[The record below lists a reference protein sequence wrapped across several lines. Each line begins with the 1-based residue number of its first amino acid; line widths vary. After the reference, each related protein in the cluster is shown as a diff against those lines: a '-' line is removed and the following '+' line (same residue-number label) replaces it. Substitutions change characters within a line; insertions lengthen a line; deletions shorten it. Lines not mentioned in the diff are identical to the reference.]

1 MLFYKALENNILN
14 EILDQKECIITRLK
28 AAMDKMS
35 KKLLSK
41 LMDYINLKFKI
52 ALVKNKIDVDQEVF
66 VTQEDMV
73 NLYNK
78 ISKTSSRKKLIE
90 TKKKVSISNN
100 IIQNSAKTSPLKPTY
115 SNISSELIDFTSDIV
130 DHMNAKIECEI
141 DSKFSGIEQLI
152 HNSLN
157 TNIKEMGK

>member
-1 MLFYKALENNILN
+1 
-14 EILDQKECIITRLK
+14 
-28 AAMDKMS
+28 MDKMS

-100 IIQNSAKTSPLKPTY
+100 IIQNSAKTSP
-115 SNISSELIDFTSDIV
+115 
-130 DHMNAKIECEI
+130 
-141 DSKFSGIEQLI
+141 
-152 HNSLN
+152 
-157 TNIKEMGK
+157 